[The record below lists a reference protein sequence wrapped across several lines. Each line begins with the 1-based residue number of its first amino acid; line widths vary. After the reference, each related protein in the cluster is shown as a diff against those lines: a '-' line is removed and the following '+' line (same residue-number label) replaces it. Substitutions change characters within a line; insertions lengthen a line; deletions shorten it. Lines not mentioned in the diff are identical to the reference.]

1 MARSSE
7 EEVVNAVTHFVACV
21 GVLLSALLV
30 LSMSPI
36 NKSVLIPAVVMCG
49 CSIWAF
55 FTSYLYH
62 ASPIQTVTR
71 ERNRIVDKTGIY
83 VMITGCGC
91 AFSMITPDIVFG
103 TLYCVFI
110 FCLSGYFILRLCSQK
125 GMSET
130 YSVASY
136 VVLSWLAF
144 TPATGILSPTPIASG
159 DSFTLAIL
167 GIVSYAL
174 GVVFYV
180 SDRRKWHHTI
190 WHILAVAGFAFH
202 FSSLVCL

>member
-30 LSMSPI
+30 LSISPVS
-36 NKSVLIPAVVMCG
+36 KSVLVPAVVMCG

-55 FTSYLYH
+55 FASYLYH
-62 ASPIQTVTR
+62 ASPMKTTSR
-71 ERNRIVDKTGIY
+71 ERNRLVDKTGIY
-83 VMITGCGC
+83 VMISGCGC
-91 AFSMITPDIVFG
+91 AFSMIASNTVFSI
-103 TLYCVFI
+103 LYCIFI
-110 FCLSGYFILRLCSQK
+110 FSLASFFILRLCSQK

-136 VVLSWLAF
+136 IILSWLAF

-159 DSFTLAIL
+159 TSFTLSIL

-174 GVVFYV
+174 GVVFYI

-190 WHILAVAGFAFH
+190 WHVLAVAGFAFH
-202 FSSLVCL
+202 FSSLICL